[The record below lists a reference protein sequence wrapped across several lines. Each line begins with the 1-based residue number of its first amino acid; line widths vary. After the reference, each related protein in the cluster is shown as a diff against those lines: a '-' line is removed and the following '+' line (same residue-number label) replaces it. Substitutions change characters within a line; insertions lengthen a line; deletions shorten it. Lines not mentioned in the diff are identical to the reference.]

1 MALVETLTDFGD
13 LAVLLPLVAVIALWL
28 AAIKQPIGLIWWL
41 IAVAICMGSTAILKI
56 YFFVCPPGADMHS
69 PSGHTSL
76 STLVYGALTLAT
88 AASFAGWRR
97 VVVAI
102 VGAVFIVGIG
112 VSRVL
117 VEAHSVPEVVLG
129 SVIGVIALLLFAGRY
144 WRHRP
149 AKPRL
154 QPLVLTCA
162 LLMVLLN
169 GQELRAED
177 MLHAIGLYLG
187 AGLVCL

>member
-1 MALVETLTDFGD
+1 
-13 LAVLLPLVAVIALWL
+13 
-28 AAIKQPIGLIWWL
+28 
-41 IAVAICMGSTAILKI
+41 
-56 YFFVCPPGADMHS
+56 
-69 PSGHTSL
+69 
-76 STLVYGALTLAT
+76 
-88 AASFAGWRR
+88 
-97 VVVAI
+97 
-102 VGAVFIVGIG
+102 VFIVGIG